1 MRSNPGPRRHGP
13 AGRDR
18 WLISYADL
26 MTLLLATFAILFA
39 SSLRASRHVQPLH
52 ASKEIENSKVS
63 ADVSGL
69 ATPNSQTE
77 PVSDASPTLP
87 PQTGDN
93 DFAALERTLRTTL
106 QPQLRRGELN
116 VLRTREGLVIS
127 LREGGF
133 FKTGRAELTPQAAAE
148 LQSIAETIL
157 QRPWRLRI
165 EGHSDDRPIH
175 NAAFRSNWELS
186 AARAEAVLQALL
198 PLSHADPGMLSV
210 AGYGPYHPIA
220 DNATPRG
227 RADNRRVDI
236 VVIAP

>member
-1 MRSNPGPRRHGP
+1 MRSNSEPRRHGR

-39 SSLRASRHVQPLH
+39 SSLRVPRHVQPLH
-52 ASKEIENSKVS
+52 ESKNSKVS
-63 ADVSGL
+63 AGVSGI

-77 PVSDASPTLP
+77 LVSDARPTLP
-87 PQTGDN
+87 PQTGGN
-93 DFAALERTLRTTL
+93 DLVALEKTLRTTL
-106 QPQLRRGELN
+106 QPQLTRGELN
-116 VLRTREGLVIS
+116 LLRTREGLVIS

-148 LQSIAETIL
+148 LQSIAETIFQTPL
-157 QRPWRLRI
+157 RLRI

-175 NAAFRSNWELS
+175 NTAFRSNWELS
-186 AARAEAVLQALL
+186 TARAEAVLQALL
-198 PLSHADPGMLSV
+198 ALSHTDPGMLSV